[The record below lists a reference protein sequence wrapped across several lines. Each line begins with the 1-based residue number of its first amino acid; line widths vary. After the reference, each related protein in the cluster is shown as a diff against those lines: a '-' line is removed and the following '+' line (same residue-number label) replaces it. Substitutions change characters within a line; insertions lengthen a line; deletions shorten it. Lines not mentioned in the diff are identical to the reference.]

1 MFSWDRRARR
11 PEQRSLIRS
20 EGAFFTSRS
29 LILTKQQKKKKNPL
43 VPPGDVPAFCL
54 IWKKLDDF
62 IALCLFWGGG
72 GTEGGVGCSE
82 VKGEAGGLSVL
93 RL

>member
-1 MFSWDRRARR
+1 M
-11 PEQRSLIRS
+11 
-20 EGAFFTSRS
+20 
-29 LILTKQQKKKKNPL
+29 
-43 VPPGDVPAFCL
+43 PPGDVPAFCL

-62 IALCLFWGGG
+62 IALCLLEGVEREGWRGWKERVG
-72 GTEGGVGCSE
+72 GGVGRSE

>member
-1 MFSWDRRARR
+1 M
-11 PEQRSLIRS
+11 
-20 EGAFFTSRS
+20 
-29 LILTKQQKKKKNPL
+29 
-43 VPPGDVPAFCL
+43 PPGDVPAFCL

-62 IALCLFWGGG
+62 IALCLLEGVERGVG
-72 GTEGGVGCSE
+72 GGVGRSE

>member
-1 MFSWDRRARR
+1 M
-11 PEQRSLIRS
+11 
-20 EGAFFTSRS
+20 
-29 LILTKQQKKKKNPL
+29 
-43 VPPGDVPAFCL
+43 PPGDVPDFCL

-62 IALCLFWGGG
+62 IALCLLEGAGGG
-72 GTEGGVGCSE
+72 GGGVGRSE